1 MSSDSDSSYG
11 GRGGYSYGGGGY
23 GRAASSSSES
33 ESESDHDT
41 RHGGWRSHYGGR
53 GGGMSS
59 GTGAGGNTSSAYGSG
74 AVSHGAASTG
84 RSLEVETYAG
94 PDHDENEQEN
104 PDQDRSSAHPS
115 AAETLRD
122 HNRGERPSFEA
133 TPSHGSDGGHGI
145 EHDGDGR
152 AHEDGD
158 ESENDDDHD
167 DSGTESDR
175 DEDLSLAVVQDI
187 PEDSSSSTH
196 SISGGLGLNS
206 DSENEGANRRNG
218 SNSRD
223 SSRNRGANRGGGVRV
238 GDAEVGFHDIDA
250 ALPDNSEAG
259 GIGIYVRL
267 DSTES
272 FSDRDFFNGNPPI
285 VRFQLLDASHPKPR
299 TQQLN
304 DTETAQGNHDGRI
317 QAQAE
322 TLQVKLANQL
332 NSITGSYRTLTPEEV
347 PSPRLD
353 EPQPATDSQVPAFEE
368 SQRMKYIKALEL
380 RIKRDTAPIFA
391 STGYGTIQR
400 QSYANSSTESDF
412 WMPFCHC
419 LPADFSRGPTY
430 TALPGRS
437 HIRVITI
444 RPSMGDEILSC
455 ILDTVDLDNIEKPYE
470 AISYQWGSPKVSK
483 TPISISGKEVFISAT
498 LTDIL
503 MRLRFHD
510 RVRIV
515 WADALCI
522 NQGDHAERQQQV
534 GLMRRVYSQASR
546 VVICLGAQKA
556 LAKESLSAVKSL
568 TSIWLR
574 FQNSPSATLNKN
586 HGILDKKYRSAVG
599 QSTMK
604 SILQIFQDSYWTRLW
619 VVQEVVSSRLAVVQW
634 GDEEISWTLVGLAA
648 VLIRNQESLWQRFT
662 SSEASEVAVL
672 GLLNAYLMYR
682 LPSANF
688 RGSSMSFLDVL
699 RLTRRFNVTVLLDRI
714 YAVLGLPSQ
723 QTEAG
728 KVFIT
733 PNYRI
738 LREGLYTRVFYW
750 VTATH
755 ETPLEILST
764 VRHIKRIDPGFPTWI
779 PQWHIDPIRSIA
791 GSHHKSMKFN
801 ASANCPPNPL
811 FQVNWK
817 LDERSLMLE
826 GLILGVIKSSAKP
839 LPAELP
845 PKATWGARQLAEHN
859 AQLEE
864 WARNHL
870 SSEPKKMALSLT
882 LTAGQD
888 WYGSIIKE
896 GVDYEQHLKGFLDWA
911 CTQNWMS
918 SPYNG
923 LTAGQGSLRAERYAQ
938 AMRNVCHGRKAFT
951 ATDCSMGLGPDVL
964 RPGDL
969 VCVLFGGPVPYILRP
984 FRGNEYHFVG
994 ECFVPGHMDGEAIA
1008 QWKAGSL
1015 GAQEPERFVLK

>member
-11 GRGGYSYGGGGY
+11 GGGGYSYGGGGY

-33 ESESDHDT
+33 ESESDRDT
-41 RHGGWRSHYGGR
+41 RHGGWGSRYGGR

-74 AVSHGAASTG
+74 GVSHGAASTG
-84 RSLEVETYAG
+84 RSLEAETDAG
-94 PDHDENEQEN
+94 PDHDGNEQRTPE
-104 PDQDRSSAHPS
+104 QDRSSAHPS
-115 AAETLRD
+115 AAETLQGR
-122 HNRGERPSFEA
+122 NQGGMSSSEPTA
-133 TPSHGSDGGHGI
+133 SHSRDGGHGI
-145 EHDGDGR
+145 EHGTVGGAQD
-152 AHEDGD
+152 DGD
-158 ESENDDDHD
+158 ESENDDDGT
-167 DSGTESDR
+167 DSGGDA
-175 DEDLSLAVVQDI
+175 DLSLAVVQDD
-187 PEDSSSSTH
+187 PEDNSSTH

-206 DSENEGANRRNG
+206 DSENEGATRGKG

-223 SSRNRGANRGGGVRV
+223 SSRNRGGGGRI
-238 GDAEVGFHDIDA
+238 GDAEVGFHDIDT

-272 FSDRDFFNGNPPI
+272 VNDRGFFNGNSPI
-285 VRFQLLDASHPKPR
+285 VRFQLLDASHPKQR
-299 TQQLN
+299 TQQMN
-304 DTETAQGNHDGRI
+304 DTSTVQGNNDGRF
-317 QAQAE
+317 QAQTE
-322 TLQVKLANQL
+322 TLQANLANQL
-332 NSITGSYRTLTPEEV
+332 NSSTGSYRTLTPSEV
-347 PSPRLD
+347 PSPQLA
-353 EPQPATDSQVPAFEE
+353 EPQPDSDSQVPPFEE
-368 SQRMKYIKALEL
+368 SQRMKHIKALEL

-400 QSYANSSTESDF
+400 QSYANSATESDI
-412 WMPFCHC
+412 WIPFCHC
-419 LPADFSRGPTY
+419 LPADFTRGPTY
-430 TALPGRS
+430 AALPGRS
-437 HIRVITI
+437 HIRVVTI
-444 RPSMGDEILSC
+444 RPGKGDEILSC
-455 ILDTVDLDNIEKPYE
+455 TLDTVDLDNLEKPYE

-483 TPISISGKEVFISAT
+483 TPISISGKEVFISTT
-498 LTDIL
+498 LTNIL
-503 MRLRFHD
+503 MRLRLHD

-534 GLMRRVYSQASR
+534 GLMRRVYSQALR
-546 VVICLGAQKA
+546 VVICLGAQKS
-556 LAKESLSAVKSL
+556 LAKESFSAVQTL

-574 FQNSPSATLNKN
+574 FQNSPSATLSKSQV
-586 HGILDKKYRSAVG
+586 ILDKKYRSTVG
-599 QSTMK
+599 QATMEK
-604 SILQIFQDSYWTRLW
+604 ILPIFQDSYWTRLW

-662 SSEASEVAVL
+662 SSKVSEAAVF

-682 LPSANF
+682 LPSASF

-699 RLTRRFNVTVLLDRI
+699 RLTRGFNVTVLLDRI

-764 VRHIKRIDPGFPTWI
+764 VRHMKRIDPEFPTWI

-791 GSHHKSMKFN
+791 GSHHKTMKFD

-817 LDERSLMLE
+817 LDERSLTLE
-826 GLILGVIKSSAKP
+826 GLILGVIKSSAKL
-839 LPAELP
+839 LPAKLS
-845 PKATWGARQLAEHN
+845 PKATWRARQLAEHN

-864 WARNHL
+864 WAMNHL
-870 SSEPKKMALSLT
+870 SSEPKRLALSLT

-888 WYGSIIKE
+888 WYGTIIKE
-896 GVDYEQHLKGFLDWA
+896 HMDCEHHLKCFLDWI

-918 SPYNG
+918 SPRNG
-923 LTAGQGSLRAERYAQ
+923 LRVGHSSLRAERYAQ

-951 ATDCSMGLGPDVL
+951 ATGCSMGLGPDVL

-984 FRGNEYHFVG
+984 LRGNAYHFVG
-994 ECFVPGHMDGEAIA
+994 ECFVPGYMDGEAIT
-1008 QWKAGSL
+1008 QWKAGTL
-1015 GAQEPERFVLK
+1015 GAQETERFVLE

>member
-11 GRGGYSYGGGGY
+11 GGGGYSYGGGGY
-23 GRAASSSSES
+23 GRGASSSSES
-33 ESESDHDT
+33 ESESDRDT
-41 RHGGWRSHYGGR
+41 RHGGWGTYYGGR

-74 AVSHGAASTG
+74 GVSHGAASTG
-84 RSLEVETYAG
+84 RSLVENDVES
-94 PDHDENEQEN
+94 DHDENDQQNLEQN
-104 PDQDRSSAHPS
+104 QSITQPS
-115 AAETLRD
+115 ATQNLQSHSEAERL
-122 HNRGERPSFEA
+122 PSEPI
-133 TPSHGSDGGHGI
+133 TSHGSDGGHGI
-145 EHDGDGR
+145 EHADIIEGR
-152 AHEDGD
+152 AHYVGDEREHDDGGGGGGGGDTESDGD
-158 ESENDDDHD
+158 EE
-167 DSGTESDR
+167 
-175 DEDLSLAVVQDI
+175 LSLAAL
-187 PEDSSSSTH
+187 EGSSSSTH
-196 SISGGLGLNS
+196 SGSGGLDLDS
-206 DSENEGANRRNG
+206 DHEDGGNPQDNG
-218 SNSRD
+218 SNSRG
-223 SSRNRGANRGGGVRV
+223 SSGNRGGGDRV

-272 FSDRDFFNGNPPI
+272 SSDRGFFNGNAPVI
-285 VRFQLLDASHPKPR
+285 RFQLPGASHPKQR
-299 TQQLN
+299 TQQAN
-304 DTETAQGNHDGRI
+304 DAESVQVNSDDRI
-317 QAQAE
+317 QAQAG
-322 TLQVKLANQL
+322 TFQVSLANQL
-332 NSITGSYRTLTPEEV
+332 NSSTGSYRTLTPEEV
-347 PSPRLD
+347 QSPRPA
-353 EPQPATDSQVPAFEE
+353 EPQSSPDSQASSSEE
-368 SQRMKYIKALEL
+368 LQRMKYIKALEL
-380 RIKRDTAPIFA
+380 RIKRDTSPIFA

-400 QSYANSSTESDF
+400 QPHANSPTESDV
-412 WMPFCHC
+412 WVPFCHC
-419 LPADFSRGPTY
+419 LPTNFSRGPAY

-444 RPSMGDEILSC
+444 HPGKGDEILSC
-455 ILDTVDLDNIEKPYE
+455 TLDTVDLDNPERPYE

-483 TPISISGKEVFISAT
+483 LPISISGKEVFISTT
-498 LTDIL
+498 LTNIL
-503 MRLRFHD
+503 MGLRLRD

-546 VVICLGAQKA
+546 VVICLGAHKS
-556 LAKESLSAVKSL
+556 LAKESFSAVEKL

-574 FQNSPSATLNKN
+574 FQNSPSATLEKSQ
-586 HGILDKKYRSAVG
+586 GILDKRYRSNVG
-599 QSTMK
+599 HVTMRNV
-604 SILQIFQDSYWTRLW
+604 LQIFQDPYWTRLW
-619 VVQEVVSSRLAVVQW
+619 VVQEVVSSRLAVVHW
-634 GDEEISWTLVGLAA
+634 GGEEISWTVVGLAA

-662 SSEASEVAVL
+662 SSEASEAAVF

-733 PNYRI
+733 PNYQI

-779 PQWHIDPIRSIA
+779 PQWHIEPIRSIV
-791 GSHHKSMKFN
+791 GSHHKAMKFN
-801 ASANCPPNPL
+801 ASANCPRNPL
-811 FQVNWK
+811 FEVNWK
-817 LDERSLMLE
+817 LDERSLTLE

-839 LPAELP
+839 IPAELS
-845 PKATWGARQLAEHN
+845 PKATWRARQLAEHN

-864 WARNHL
+864 WAMDHL
-870 SSEPKKMALSLT
+870 SSEPKKLALSLT

-896 GVDYEQHLKGFLDWA
+896 HMDYEHHLKGFLDWT

-918 SPYNG
+918 SPCNG
-923 LTAGQGSLRAERYAQ
+923 ITVGQGSLRAERYGQ
-938 AMRNVCHGRKAFT
+938 AMRNVCYGRKAFT
-951 ATDCSMGLGPDVL
+951 ATGCVMGLGPDVL

-984 FRGNEYHFVG
+984 LRGDEYHFVG
-994 ECFVPGHMDGEAIA
+994 ECFVPGYMDGEAIT
-1008 QWKAGSL
+1008 QWKAGTL